1 MKSALLSVL
10 LLLTNAAQAGGRKDV
25 SLNQE
30 FALKVGQ
37 SALIRPGGMK
47 VTFERVVEDSRCPEG
62 VDCIWAGNARIA
74 VGLSGAGGRPTPAE
88 LNTDVEPRQQSY
100 LAYEVKL
107 MGLSPRPKEG
117 HRVDENSYS
126 VTLLVKKK

>member
-1 MKSALLSVL
+1 MKSVLLSVL
-10 LLLTNAAQAGGRKDV
+10 LLLTNAAQAGGRKGV
-25 SLNQE
+25 SLNRE

-47 VTFERVVEDSRCPEG
+47 ITFESVLEDSRCPEG
-62 VDCIWAGNARIA
+62 VNCIWAGNARIT
-74 VGLSGAGGRPTPAE
+74 VGLSGAGGRPTPLE

-100 LAYEVKL
+100 LDYEVKL

-117 HRVDENSYS
+117 RSVDKNSYT

>member
-1 MKSALLSVL
+1 MKSVMLSVL
-10 LLLTNAAQAGGRKDV
+10 LLLTNVAQAGGRKDV

-37 SALIRPGGMK
+37 SALIRPGGLK
-47 VTFERVVEDSRCPEG
+47 VTFESVLEDSRCPEG
-62 VDCIWAGNARIA
+62 VDCIWSGNARIT
-74 VGLSGAGGRPTPAE
+74 VGLSGAGGKPTRVE

-100 LAYEVKL
+100 LDYEVKL
-107 MGLSPRPKEG
+107 MGLAPRPKEG
-117 HRVDENSYS
+117 HKVDENSYN